1 LKHKSFYTAVVLSAT
16 LTLTACSINFEALL
30 SPFASDVNAC
40 EKLSDVIKNV
50 GESDDSYALLLE
62 RIRREVIPLAEP
74 ELAESLRLLTRS
86 ASSINSDGSIFEGL
100 GAALVS
106 AEQLGIV
113 LGRCIE
119 VGVEVQYER

>member
-1 LKHKSFYTAVVLSAT
+1 
-16 LTLTACSINFEALL
+16 
-30 SPFASDVNAC
+30 
-40 EKLSDVIKNV
+40 
-50 GESDDSYALLLE
+50 
-62 RIRREVIPLAEP
+62 VIPLAEP